1 MDSVLNA
8 VKGALIALASSLVV
22 AILFAYLFRLPVPMV
37 GLIGPF
43 GTFSSYAAS
52 TKEVVQMVLLAWV
65 FYGLFGG
72 IIVLLVC
79 GAVTGVIVG
88 NKYSDTNDH
97 KNNMIAL
104 WSAGVSVVPV
114 FFLSILDFII
124 GPW

>member
-8 VKGALIALASSLVV
+8 VKGAVIALASSLII

-43 GTFSSYAAS
+43 GAFSSYAAS
-52 TKEVVQMVLLAWV
+52 PKEVVQMVVLAWL

-79 GAVTGVIVG
+79 GAVSGVIVG
-88 NKYSDTNDH
+88 NRYSGTKYNRN
-97 KNNMIAL
+97 KMIAL

>member
-8 VKGALIALASSLVV
+8 VKGGMIALASSLVI

-52 TKEVVQMVLLAWV
+52 PKEVVQMVLLAWV

-88 NKYSDTNDH
+88 NSYSATKYG
-97 KNNMIAL
+97 KNKMIAL
-104 WSAGVSVVPV
+104 WSASVSAVPV